1 MVSVIDRYFIREV
14 LQTLS
19 GVTAVLLLIFL
30 SNRLV
35 HYLAEAAA
43 GQLPSNV
50 ILTLVLLKSIKY
62 LILLL
67 PLSFYLA
74 ILMVQGRMY
83 RDNEMVALQACG
95 VGSSRL
101 YRPVYL
107 IGLPLALLLGWL
119 SLQAVPWTADLEFRI
134 ISEAKKNLD
143 VTGISAGSFKES
155 ADGKRIIYVESVSE
169 DGKRMKN
176 VFIQAHTQQ
185 KQTLLLTAENAYLDV
200 NAKSGARYLV
210 LLDGYRYD
218 GQAGNADYRVTRFA
232 KHGFLID
239 RQQAG
244 STVRR
249 KRNSTPTAKL
259 LQSGHPADKAELHWR
274 LSVPVSALVLGLLA
288 LPLGKSS
295 PRKGQYGKLFVAI
308 LLYIFYVNL
317 LALAQSWT
325 EKGRIPPDIGLWWV
339 HGLLVLFSIG
349 ILLKQR
355 RLRWGATKK
364 SRRSAS

>member
-1 MVSVIDRYFIREV
+1 MVSVVDRYFAKEV

-35 HYLAEAAA
+35 HYLAEAAS

-50 ILTLVLLKSIKY
+50 ILTLGLLKSIKY

-67 PLSFYLA
+67 PLAFYLA

-95 VGSSRL
+95 VGTSRL

-107 IGLPLALLLGWL
+107 IGLPLSLLLGWL
-119 SLQAVPWTADLEFRI
+119 SLQAVPWTADLEYRI
-134 ISEAKKNLD
+134 LSEAKKNLD
-143 VTGISAGSFKES
+143 VTGISAGRFKES

-169 DGKRMKN
+169 DGKRMRN
-176 VFIQAHTQQ
+176 VFIQAQRQ
-185 KQTLLLTAENAYLDV
+185 QTLLLTAENAYLDV
-200 NAKSGARYLV
+200 DEKSGARYLV

-218 GQAGNADYRVTRFA
+218 GTPGQAGYRITRFK

-239 RQQAG
+239 QRQAG
-244 STVRR
+244 SSVRR
-249 KRNSTPTAKL
+249 KRNSTPTATL
-259 LQSGHPADKAELHWR
+259 LRSKHPADKAELHWR
-274 LSVPVSALVLGLLA
+274 LSVPVSVLVLGLLA
-288 LPLGKSS
+288 LPLGKTS
-295 PRKGQYGKLFVAI
+295 PRKGQYGKLFIAI
-308 LLYIFYVNL
+308 LVYIFYVNL

-339 HGLLVLFSIG
+339 HILVIMLSIG
-349 ILLKQR
+349 ILVKQK
-355 RLRWGATKK
+355 RLRWTSPKHSGGP
-364 SRRSAS
+364 SS